1 MVPAAEKPKSTALRP
16 LAPVASP
23 HQQAGARRLCLAH
36 LAHLA
41 CLAGVATAGLA
52 LAGCGHVGAPSRIT
66 LDEAEL
72 QRQLT
77 AKFPLEQRLLELFE
91 VRASSPQLRLLPTR
105 NRLAAVLD
113 LQARER
119 ILATRIQG
127 RLNFESALRWDA
139 GEQAVRLD
147 QVRVLDFALDA
158 PLGPIAP
165 PPPGSVATATTTTA
179 AAADTGRRT
188 AGERVAAALAE
199 RVLEGL
205 VLYRL
210 PPEKQLQLAQAG
222 VRPAAL
228 NITRSGLEIT
238 FEPQPK

>member
-1 MVPAAEKPKSTALRP
+1 MRPTAAHRALPTNRP
-16 LAPVASP
+16 TPRRQVLLA
-23 HQQAGARRLCLAH
+23 AGLAAPG
-36 LAHLA
+36 LL
-41 CLAGVATAGLA
+41 LA

-72 QRQLT
+72 QRQL
-77 AKFPLEQRLLELFE
+77 AARFPLEQRLLELFE
-91 VRASSPQLRLLPTR
+91 VRASSPQLRLLPAR

-119 ILATRIQG
+119 ILALRTQG
-127 RLNFESALRWDA
+127 RLNFESALRWDNR
-139 GEQAVRLD
+139 EKAVRLD
-147 QVRVLDFALDA
+147 QVRVLDFVLDA
-158 PLGPIAP
+158 PSGPAAP
-165 PPPGSVATATTTTA
+165 PPAGSVQTA
-179 AAADTGRRT
+179 AATAADSGRRT

-210 PPEKQLQLAQAG
+210 PAEKQAQMAQAG
-222 VRPAAL
+222 VRPSAL

-238 FEPQPK
+238 FEPLPK